1 MDKNISTIVTK
12 AKSAASNAK
21 TAAVVGSTAL
31 MAMPGFAFA
40 SGGGGD
46 FDGGEI
52 VSKVVTYTAIGV
64 TILAAFALG
73 RWTLRALGLI
83 GGK

>member
-1 MDKNISTIVTK
+1 MEKNISTVVTK
-12 AKSAASNAK
+12 AKSAVSNAK
-21 TAAVVGSTAL
+21 TAAILGSTAL

>member
-1 MDKNISTIVTK
+1 MPKFINTLNRVFGS
-12 AKSAASNAK
+12 AK
-21 TAAVVGSTAL
+21 TAGYAGLTAL
-31 MAMPGFAFA
+31 TVMPGFAMA
-40 SGGGGD
+40 ADD
-46 FDGGEI
+46 FDGSTI
-52 VSKVVTYTAIGV
+52 VAKVVAYTAIGV

>member
-1 MDKNISTIVTK
+1 MSKNTINGLLNIMSNKAKTAAYLGGTTLMALPGFAMAADDFDGSTIVTK
-12 AKSAASNAK
+12 VIA
-21 TAAVVGSTAL
+21 
-31 MAMPGFAFA
+31 
-40 SGGGGD
+40 
-46 FDGGEI
+46 
-52 VSKVVTYTAIGV
+52 YTAIGV